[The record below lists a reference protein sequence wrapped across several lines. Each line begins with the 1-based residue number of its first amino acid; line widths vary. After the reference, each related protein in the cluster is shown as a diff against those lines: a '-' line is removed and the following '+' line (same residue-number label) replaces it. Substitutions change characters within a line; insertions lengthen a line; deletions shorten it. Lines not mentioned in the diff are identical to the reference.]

1 MENSLPLG
9 VGDKQP
15 RWRLLRKHSWRVVGR
30 IPVFPPKHAVGQAW
44 NADNDLDGLAPFKL
58 VGNKSTFRQP
68 PPELA

>member
-15 RWRLLRKHSWRVVGR
+15 RWRLLKKHSWRVVGR

-44 NADNDLDGLAPFKL
+44 NADNVFPATSTGICLSFDKIG
-58 VGNKSTFRQP
+58 GN
-68 PPELA
+68 